1 MPCTQKGGME
11 VDVEQTDG
19 VAHPQEYPN
28 LALWDDVGN
37 RGGAGLGPEA
47 RFVLD
52 GGAQVGDRGLG
63 PVEGATVSMLP
74 NPPSGEDDEG
84 GQSFTRGSGREGS
97 RRCPP
102 RKEVGVLGRQIRR

>member
-19 VAHPQEYPN
+19 VAHPQEN
-28 LALWDDVGN
+28 SSLSLREDVGD

-52 GGAQVGDRGLG
+52 GGAQVGDRGSV
-63 PVEGATVSMLP
+63 PVEGAAVSMLP
-74 NPPSGEDDEG
+74 DPPSGEDDEG
-84 GQSFTRGSGREGS
+84 G
-97 RRCPP
+97 
-102 RKEVGVLGRQIRR
+102 